1 MCGIAGIL
9 RLDGKKIEEH
19 RLSTMTAQMI
29 HRGPDHEGIWSNGP
43 LGLGHRRLS
52 IIDLK
57 TGDQPISNE
66 DGSVWVV
73 LNGEIYNFLDLRK
86 DLESRGHVFKTTSDT
101 EVLVHGYEEW
111 DKEMMGRLNGMFAFA
126 IWNSRS
132 GTLFL
137 ARDRLGVKPLYYYLD
152 EKALIFA
159 SELQAL
165 MASKLVPSEIDPKAL
180 ELYLHYQY
188 VPSPLTIYKDIFK
201 LKPSQ
206 WIELDS
212 IRKTTRSGIYWEIA
226 LTREPDESK
235 GLKEWEETLSE
246 LIKDAVR
253 LRLYSDV
260 PFGAFLSG
268 GTDSGLVVAMMSK
281 LLAGPVHTF
290 SIGLEETEGDE
301 LPEAAEVARR
311 FNTVHEAFRI
321 APEGLE
327 IIPKICPHFGEPFAD
342 SSAVPTYYVSKMAA
356 STVKMV
362 LSGDGA
368 DEMFGGYLAYQALLR
383 GKRFDFLPK
392 RILQKAV
399 GLYPRGRL
407 GWGLRFAGSDW
418 EQRHDQFMCHFSL
431 EERKKLLRNSSCFSE
446 PDYYAQRYPN
456 QWSDIILKAQYL
468 DLKTYLPDDIL
479 VKVDRMSMAN
489 SLEVRSPFLDYRI
502 AEAAFSMPTSI
513 KIPKPS
519 RNGITGKFILK
530 ALASNHLGREYVY
543 KPKRGFG
550 IPIDRWL
557 KEDRKRY
564 MADTLLSTSS
574 PVYDY
579 LDRSFVQTM
588 AKEHQSGRFNHCA
601 KLWNLLMLDGWLRYV
616 YRREVNP
623 KG

>member
-9 RLDGKKIEEH
+9 RLDGIKIDE
-19 RLSTMTAQMI
+19 RWLRAMTAKMA
-29 HRGPDHEGIWSNGP
+29 HRGPDHEGIWSDGP

-52 IIDLK
+52 IIDLH
-57 TGDQPISNE
+57 TGNQPISNE

-73 LNGEIYNFLDLRK
+73 FNGEIYNFRELRR

-101 EVLVHGYEEW
+101 EVLIHGYEEW

-126 IWNSRS
+126 LWNARERK
-132 GTLFL
+132 LL
-137 ARDRLGVKPLYYYLD
+137 LVRDRLGVKPLYYHLSRNV
-152 EKALIFA
+152 LIFA
-159 SELQAL
+159 SELQAM
-165 MASKLVPSEIDPKAL
+165 MASPLLSGEINMDAL

-188 VPSPLTIYKDIFK
+188 IPSPLTVYKNVYK
-201 LKPSQ
+201 LKPSE
-206 WIELDS
+206 WLELDL
-212 IRKTTRSGIYWEIA
+212 IEKKNGRGIYWDID
-226 LTREPDESK
+226 LTREPNESK
-235 GLKEWEETLSE
+235 SMEEWIDLFGA
-246 LIKDAVR
+246 LIEDAVR

-268 GTDSGLVVAMMSK
+268 GTDSGLTVAMMSK
-281 LLAGPVHTF
+281 NLSQPVHTF
-290 SIGLEETEGDE
+290 SIGLDGAEEDE
-301 LPEAAEVARR
+301 LPDAAEVARR
-311 FNTVHEAFRI
+311 FNTVHETLKI

-356 STVKMV
+356 SKVKMV
-362 LSGDGA
+362 LSGDGG
-368 DEMFGGYLAYQALLR
+368 DEMFGGYLAYQTLLR
-383 GKRFDFLPK
+383 GKRVDFLPK
-392 RILQKAV
+392 KILQKAV
-399 GLYPRGRL
+399 GLHPRGML

-489 SLEVRSPFLDYRI
+489 SLEVRSPLLDYRI
-502 AEAAFSMPTSI
+502 AEAAFSMPTSM

-530 ALASNHLGREYVY
+530 ELASSHLGREYVY
-543 KPKRGFG
+543 KAKRGFG

-564 MADTLLSTSS
+564 MADTLLSISS
-574 PVYDY
+574 PVNDY
-579 LDRSFVQTM
+579 LDRSFVQTL

-616 YRREVNP
+616 YKEEVNP

>member
-19 RLSTMTAQMI
+19 WLPAMTTKMV

-126 IWNSRS
+126 LWNDRERK
-132 GTLFL
+132 LL
-137 ARDRLGVKPLYYYLD
+137 LVRDRLGVKPIYYHLNGD
-152 EKALIFA
+152 VLIFA
-159 SELQAL
+159 SELQAI
-165 MASKLVPSEIDPKAL
+165 MAYPHLSDEINLDAL
-180 ELYLHYQY
+180 ELYMHYQY
-188 VPSPLTIYKDIFK
+188 IPSPFTIYKNVYK
-201 LKPSQ
+201 LKPSE
-206 WIELDS
+206 WLELDL
-212 IRKTTRSGIYWEIA
+212 IGKKNDKGIYWNID
-226 LTREPDESK
+226 LTREPNESK
-235 GLKEWEETLSE
+235 NLEDWLDLFGA
-246 LIKDAVR
+246 LIEDAVKI
-253 LRLYSDV
+253 RLYSDV

-268 GTDSGLVVAMMSK
+268 GTDSGLTVAMMSK
-281 LLAGPVHTF
+281 NLNQPVHTF
-290 SIGLEETEGDE
+290 SIGLDGAEEDE
-301 LPEAAEVARR
+301 LPDAALVAQK

-327 IIPKICPHFGEPFAD
+327 IIPKICAHFGEPFAD

-356 STVKMV
+356 SKVKMV
-362 LSGDGA
+362 LSGDGG
-368 DEMFGGYLAYQALLR
+368 DEVFGGYLTYHALLKAKR
-383 GKRFDFLPK
+383 YGLLQGKLLKEIANLMPSR
-392 RILQKAV
+392 
-399 GLYPRGRL
+399 RL
-407 GWGLRFAGSDW
+407 EWWFNFTGSNW
-418 EQRHDQFMCHFSL
+418 EEQHDMLMRHFSID
-431 EERKKLLRNSSCFSE
+431 ERRELLGNGRTYSDAE
-446 PDYYAQRYPN
+446 YLQRMYPN
-456 QWSDIILKAQYL
+456 RFKDRMLRTQYL
-468 DLKTYLPDDIL
+468 DLKTYLPDDVL
-479 VKVDRMSMAN
+479 TKVDRMSMAN
-489 SLEVRSPFLDYRI
+489 SLEVRSPLLDYRI
-502 AEAAFSMPTSI
+502 AEAAFSMPTSM

-530 ALASNHLGREYVY
+530 ELASNHLGREYVY

-564 MADTLLSTSS
+564 MADTLLTASS

-588 AKEHQSGRFNHCA
+588 AKDHQTGRFNHCA
-601 KLWNLLMLDGWLRYV
+601 KLWSLLMLDGWLRYV